1 MGNKVGLIQIVL
13 NIDGLAKWNNPY
25 MMSIEDLRFTTRL
38 LTKPPLRGLAVET
51 TLQHF
56 AIVTYWVDP
65 SNLRKHLHPRFEPV
79 CLAVDGRSRKAL
91 VSVVTFLDR
100 DFRFAMCPWF
110 KGSFGQTNYRA
121 YVQDTQTGEYAAWF
135 FGTCLDSVSVAVPRY
150 LWRLPWHRARMD
162 FDCQY
167 DQAAAR
173 YSIFNVR
180 TRSSWAPARLAIEDS
195 GKPPTELAGVS
206 NLEAGLVLLTHPL
219 RGYFFRQDGALGS
232 YAIWHDRAHLTVGTI
247 QEVRYPLLQ
256 RLGLVE
262 DGNQSDIYSVLI
274 QQSIDFTIYLPP
286 SRVKAQSAGN

>member
-1 MGNKVGLIQIVL
+1 
-13 NIDGLAKWNNPY
+13 

-56 AIVTYWVDP
+56 VIVTYWVDP

-135 FGTCLDSVSVAVPRY
+135 FGIYGGCRGIAHGWISTANTIRPQRGT
-150 LWRLPWHRARMD
+150 
-162 FDCQY
+162 
-167 DQAAAR
+167 R
-173 YSIFNVR
+173 YS
-180 TRSSWAPARLAIEDS
+180 T
-195 GKPPTELAGVS
+195 
-206 NLEAGLVLLTHPL
+206 
-219 RGYFFRQDGALGS
+219 
-232 YAIWHDRAHLTVGTI
+232 
-247 QEVRYPLLQ
+247 
-256 RLGLVE
+256 
-262 DGNQSDIYSVLI
+262 
-274 QQSIDFTIYLPP
+274 
-286 SRVKAQSAGN
+286 